1 MGGVEVEVELEE
13 NRRIVANQKRSER
26 MHMITERKKK
36 EKKKREREK
45 KKEKRG
51 VKRHV
56 GLIFVLRALRNP
68 LGALK
73 SPILTWN
80 SISISNS
87 IPTPERPVTFTET
100 ESLTGNITIYI
111 SVASIH
117 HTEK

>member
-1 MGGVEVEVELEE
+1 MCGVCVWTDLGGVEVEV

-26 MHMITERKKK
+26 MHMITGRKKK
-36 EKKKREREK
+36 KKKKKGEK
-45 KKEKRG
+45 G
-51 VKRHV
+51 HV

-68 LGALK
+68 LGTLK
-73 SPILTWN
+73 SPILAWN

-87 IPTPERPVTFTET
+87 IPTPEGAVTFTET